1 MDQETK
7 AGLIEDTSIEVMYIV
22 CQRDYDFSSRLE
34 AIREMCAELGWTLGS
49 A

>member
-1 MDQETK
+1 MDEQSK
-7 AGLIEDTSIEVMYIV
+7 ACLIEEKTIEVLYIA

-34 AIREMCAELGWTLGS
+34 AIRDMCAELGWTVGS